1 MNPDSNGA
9 LMTTPQA
16 IQTVFTWF
24 NANGGTSRP
33 FSSVDIPGVS
43 SRINGSLDSPNV
55 NEWAAGIARQLGG
68 RGSLRADF
76 VYRDYAD
83 FYATRTDMTHRPR
96 YRSRCGHVRPHAA
109 REHRRR

>member
-1 MNPDSNGA
+1 
-9 LMTTPQA
+9 MTTPQA
-16 IQTVFTWF
+16 IQTVFSWF

-33 FSSVDIPGVS
+33 FSAVEIPGVS

-83 FYATRTDMTHRPR
+83 FYATRTRTPR
-96 YRSRCGHVRPHAA
+96 TGRVTDPVAGTFDLTLA
-109 REHRRR
+109 REHRCR